1 MLFKLLLICIFVENN
16 KIMKTLKICL
26 VGIFLSTSYS
36 NAQSIV
42 SITPNSVQP
51 GQVLNAL
58 ITGSGTSFL
67 NGPGITNT
75 RLNLG
80 GSIIPSDSASINT
93 IDNLHFTASFSIP
106 STGIPLGIYDLS
118 VEVFDSVA
126 GFPII
131 YNLSQAVTVGTI
143 DGYITGQA
151 YEDLN
156 QNGVK
161 DPAEQGLANVGIH
174 NMPSNYSTL
183 TDSLGNYSF
192 SVANGN
198 YTISCVDSSI
208 TDYLFSTSSPSYNV
222 IINNNNSAS
231 NDFGLRRG
239 LLSVAPSVVIQDETA
254 NFTVVSDSIFQTSS
268 FPFGNINTAEIIQ
281 PGGSSISYSATI
293 SSIHVINNNILN
305 FSISIPYYA
314 VPGLYDLII
323 YTNPPFLGGHKLPG
337 CIAVIAAPSKVE
349 GKFYF
354 DSNAN
359 GIYDS
364 IVDIPMPS
372 QSVLLM
378 PNNKLGVTNMSGDFS
393 ILTSNGNKTLTC
405 ISPPG
410 FILSTTPSTY
420 NLNVTN
426 SIATNNDF
434 GFQAGTPNYDGTLS
448 ISGSTRCFT
457 QSDIHFNFNNKSNL
471 IVNGVLGVYF
481 SSNLSANNPNA
492 DFISGDTL
500 FWNISNLNL
509 FASFAK
515 TINFNIPGPLSN
527 IEIYSFVRLTN
538 GANVEYIDSANSKR
552 TVTCSFDPNDKAV
565 YPTGV
570 QSENYTLMNDR
581 LFYTIRFQN
590 TGNDTAFFVQV
601 RDLLDPQLNLST
613 FRLESFSHSVNTSLE
628 LNTRALIFT
637 FNNILLPDSNVNEPL
652 SHGYVIYSIEV
663 ESGLADATQITNTAN
678 IYFDSNEPVVTNTTL
693 NTMVYSIPVGL
704 NETNNENFNVIVMPN
719 PATENALLRFDNIK
733 NKSYKLSL
741 YSLIGKLVFSHQTN
755 SGEIVISLKDFT
767 SGIYIYHLTPDGEG
781 KTYKGK
787 LIVK

>member
-1 MLFKLLLICIFVENN
+1 
-16 KIMKTLKICL
+16 MKTLKICL

-254 NFTVVSDSIFQTSS
+254 NFT
-268 FPFGNINTAEIIQ
+268 
-281 PGGSSISYSATI
+281 
-293 SSIHVINNNILN
+293 
-305 FSISIPYYA
+305 
-314 VPGLYDLII
+314 
-323 YTNPPFLGGHKLPG
+323 
-337 CIAVIAAPSKVE
+337 
-349 GKFYF
+349 
-354 DSNAN
+354 
-359 GIYDS
+359 
-364 IVDIPMPS
+364 
-372 QSVLLM
+372 
-378 PNNKLGVTNMSGDFS
+378 
-393 ILTSNGNKTLTC
+393 
-405 ISPPG
+405 
-410 FILSTTPSTY
+410 
-420 NLNVTN
+420 
-426 SIATNNDF
+426 
-434 GFQAGTPNYDGTLS
+434 
-448 ISGSTRCFT
+448 
-457 QSDIHFNFNNKSNL
+457 
-471 IVNGVLGVYF
+471 
-481 SSNLSANNPNA
+481 
-492 DFISGDTL
+492 
-500 FWNISNLNL
+500 
-509 FASFAK
+509 
-515 TINFNIPGPLSN
+515 
-527 IEIYSFVRLTN
+527 
-538 GANVEYIDSANSKR
+538 
-552 TVTCSFDPNDKAV
+552 
-565 YPTGV
+565 
-570 QSENYTLMNDR
+570 
-581 LFYTIRFQN
+581 
-590 TGNDTAFFVQV
+590 
-601 RDLLDPQLNLST
+601 
-613 FRLESFSHSVNTSLE
+613 
-628 LNTRALIFT
+628 
-637 FNNILLPDSNVNEPL
+637 
-652 SHGYVIYSIEV
+652 
-663 ESGLADATQITNTAN
+663 
-678 IYFDSNEPVVTNTTL
+678 
-693 NTMVYSIPVGL
+693 
-704 NETNNENFNVIVMPN
+704 
-719 PATENALLRFDNIK
+719 
-733 NKSYKLSL
+733 
-741 YSLIGKLVFSHQTN
+741 
-755 SGEIVISLKDFT
+755 
-767 SGIYIYHLTPDGEG
+767 
-781 KTYKGK
+781 
-787 LIVK
+787 